1 MLFRSNAQ
9 LIVNTHNTNI
19 LARKI
24 LRRDQIW
31 FTDKNRYGE
40 AMLYSLADYKTRKKE
55 AYEENYIQGKYGA
68 IPFLSNKLDLL

>member
-1 MLFRSNAQ
+1 MLVERIIQLFNSKELNPKNAQ

-55 AYEENYIQGKYGA
+55 AYEENYIQGK
-68 IPFLSNKLDLL
+68 